1 MDATLVGVAMALI
14 ARAKQKAD
22 EIFKA
27 YSDID
32 EIFIT
37 SDLQGFTEE
46 ERAKNH
52 ADYLSDKRIF
62 DFQRNSDFEDETPS
76 EDGSEDGGEPSEDG
90 DPEPKSNEPTAVSEV
105 PNANGEQ
112 PNADS
117 GEPIAESNKP
127 ASEDEERTAL
137 FAEYEQLFGQKPP
150 HNIGIEKLRAKI
162 NEKKQAG

>member
-1 MDATLVGVAMALI
+1 MSATIAGMAVALI
-14 ARAKQKAD
+14 AQAKQKAD
-22 EIFKA
+22 EIFKV

-32 EIFIT
+32 EVFIT
-37 SDLQGFTEE
+37 SDLQGFTEKD
-46 ERAKNH
+46 RAESH
-52 ADYLSDKRIF
+52 TDYLSDKRIF

-76 EDGSEDGGEPSEDG
+76 EDGSENKGEPSEDG
-90 DPEPKSNEPTAVSEV
+90 APEPKSNEPTAVSEV

-112 PNADS
+112 PNTDS

>member
-1 MDATLVGVAMALI
+1 MENKRI
-14 ARAKQKAD
+14 IEAKKKAD
-22 EIFKA
+22 DIFKV

-32 EIFIT
+32 EVFIT
-37 SDLQGFTEE
+37 SDLQGFTEK
-46 ERAKNH
+46 ERAENH
-52 ADYLSDKRIF
+52 TDYLSDKRIYN
-62 DFQRNSDFEDETPS
+62 FQRNSDFEDETPA
-76 EDGSEDGGEPSEDG
+76 EDSGTLNEDGGEPSEDG
-90 DPEPKSNEPTAVSEV
+90 DPEPQSNESVMTNEV
-105 PNANGEQ
+105 PNANSEQ
-112 PNADS
+112 PTTDS